1 MSEKVT
7 LAIAAGVDFQG
18 KDEDR
23 TKPPEPV
30 CRQTQI
36 NFYFIFWS
44 SEQFGEP
51 SPFTL
56 VQFHTPLPF
65 FLFFFLIFFYLGL
78 HVDYFVPCSVS
89 MVDLVENTSSSPN
102 RPFQSALLIT
112 LFSRM
117 HFWSPKVEP
126 FDHLCHVEP
135 GHKILT
141 SPMESTIVVLEADE
155 YKVGCGVTIY
165 FFEAVDRS
173 SNFCLSPL
181 LLRSTTE
188 VIFSQNSIA
197 SKHHRKHSDAP
208 TNFAFVAKSSGSVLL
223 PLLNSRIQESDE
235 KYAHRI
241 RYLVSVKGIT
251 TETPIL
257 PLLF

>member
-65 FLFFFLIFFYLGL
+65 FLFFFFNFFLPGAACRLFCPLLRVHGRPCGKHIFFSKQTLPKCSPHYSVFQDALLVPKSGTIWP
-78 HVDYFVPCSVS
+78 FVPCGARSQNPHFS
-89 MVDLVENTSSSPN
+89 NGKHNCGAWGRWIQGWMWCNH
-102 RPFQSALLIT
+102 
-112 LFSRM
+112 LFL
-117 HFWSPKVEP
+117 W
-126 FDHLCHVEP
+126 
-135 GHKILT
+135 
-141 SPMESTIVVLEADE
+141 
-155 YKVGCGVTIY
+155 GCG
-165 FFEAVDRS
+165 
-173 SNFCLSPL
+173 
-181 LLRSTTE
+181 
-188 VIFSQNSIA
+188 
-197 SKHHRKHSDAP
+197 
-208 TNFAFVAKSSGSVLL
+208 
-223 PLLNSRIQESDE
+223 
-235 KYAHRI
+235 
-241 RYLVSVKGIT
+241 
-251 TETPIL
+251 
-257 PLLF
+257 